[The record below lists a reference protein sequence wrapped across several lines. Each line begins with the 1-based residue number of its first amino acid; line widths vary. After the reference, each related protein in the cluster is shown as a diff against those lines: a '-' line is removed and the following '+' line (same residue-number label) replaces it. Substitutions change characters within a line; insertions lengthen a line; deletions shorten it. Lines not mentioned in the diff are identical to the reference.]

1 MWLLS
6 RTVLARSDKIKNIKI
21 EVQELNCYKKEMDR
35 MELKEVMQQQSF
47 VIVGDTLNE
56 TKFACKIK
64 HAMAG
69 RGYDVQ
75 CVGKELSSINETE
88 GQIDIIDLCI
98 RPDKGLEL
106 LRNCEKPFKSVVLQ
120 PGAGSEE
127 IREFLAEKQIPF
139 IDGCLLVGLASFPK
153 ET

>member
-1 MWLLS
+1 
-6 RTVLARSDKIKNIKI
+6 
-21 EVQELNCYKKEMDR
+21 

-56 TKFACKIK
+56 AKFACRIK
-64 HAMAG
+64 HAMAD

-75 CVGKELSSINETE
+75 CVGKELDSIDETE
-88 GQIDIIDLCI
+88 GAIDIIDLCI
-98 RPDKGLEL
+98 RPDRGLEL
-106 LRNCEKPFKSVVLQ
+106 LQSCGKPVKGVVLQ

-127 IREFLAEKQIPF
+127 IRAYLTERQIPF
-139 IDGCLLVGLASFPK
+139 LDGCLLVGLATYPR